1 MAGQNNGGAVSAAL
15 PNLAVRVAALPNPLP
30 NEEPY
35 FCDACQAVRG
45 TWARKTWFHA
55 PDGSVLGNC
64 VCEECLV
71 AGVRDGTMTIVAAR
85 P

>member
-1 MAGQNNGGAVSAAL
+1 VREAGARVVQVQRLAL
-15 PNLAVRVAALPNPLP
+15 KVAALPNPLP

-35 FCDACQAVRG
+35 FCDVCETVRG
-45 TWARKTWFHA
+45 TWARKTWFNA
-55 PDGSVLGNC
+55 PKGSVLGNC

-71 AGVRDGTMTIVAAR
+71 AGVRDGTMSIMAAR